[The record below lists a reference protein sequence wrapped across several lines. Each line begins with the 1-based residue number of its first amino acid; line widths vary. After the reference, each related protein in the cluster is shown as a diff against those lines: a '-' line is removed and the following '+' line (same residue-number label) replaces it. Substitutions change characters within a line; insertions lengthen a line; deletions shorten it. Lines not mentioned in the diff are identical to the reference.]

1 MVSRLL
7 MLVAA
12 MAIGNVCA
20 QQAVTVDTGASPAT
34 VVASGSLA
42 DTTAVAIGKP
52 ACTAWCAGSAVELEI
67 VEPIS
72 SKRHKKGDHF
82 ALRLVTALTVGSDV
96 YVPAG
101 TIGTGEVIHASPSR
115 AGGKPGELLLAA
127 RQLGAVDGRRIG
139 LRAMKLSARGKDT
152 STAAITTAM
161 LIGPVAMFVHG
172 SEIEIPAGTRAMAKL
187 AQDAALNAPQ
197 PAAEGADPA
206 ADASPDEA
214 SQPSPHQPEVP
225 TGTATQP

>member
-1 MVSRLL
+1 

-20 QQAVTVDTGASPAT
+20 QQPVAVDTGAGQAT
-34 VVASGSLA
+34 GIANGSIA
-42 DTTAVAIGKP
+42 DTTAGATGKP
-52 ACTAWCAGSAVELEI
+52 ACTALCAGSAVELEI

-72 SKRHKKGDHF
+72 SRRHKKGDRF
-82 ALRLVTALTVGSDV
+82 ALRLVTALTAGGDV

-127 RQLGAVDGRRIG
+127 RQLQTRDGQGIG

-152 STAAITTAM
+152 STAALTTAM
-161 LIGPVAMFVHG
+161 VIGPLAMFVHG

-187 AQDAALNAPQ
+187 AQDVALDAPR
-197 PAAEGADPA
+197 PAAEGAEQA
-206 ADASPDEA
+206 AAVSTAPDETP
-214 SQPSPHQPEVP
+214 QPSPHQPAVP
-225 TGTATQP
+225 EGTATQP

>member
-20 QQAVTVDTGASPAT
+20 QEAVTVDTGASPAT
-34 VVASGSLA
+34 VVASGSVA
-42 DTTAVAIGKP
+42 DTTADAIGKP
-52 ACTAWCAGSAVELEI
+52 VCMALCAGSAVELEI

-72 SKRHKKGDHF
+72 SKRHKKGDRF

-96 YVPAG
+96 HVPAG

-127 RQLGAVDGRRIG
+127 RQLETSDGRRIG

-187 AQDAALNAPQ
+187 AQDVALTAPQ
-197 PAAEGADPA
+197 PAAA
-206 ADASPDEA
+206 ASPDDA
-214 SQPSPHQPEVP
+214 PQPAPHQPEVP
-225 TGTATQP
+225 TGIATQP